1 MEIIHL
7 DLEQVTEEELTLAIS
22 QNNRTLNELNAE
34 IKKISLASTKQLEEE
49 NNFILSKNS
58 SDEHNV
64 SETNQRNDSLYDTI
78 EYYYQNIVSIN
89 SLDTKVLEEE
99 ILENLPNS
107 DSENYDMIL
116 LQIQMRLLK
125 NIKEIEEFINDVD
138 KIGTD
143 DLSDFKA
150 EVELND
156 KKIKL
161 ISKIR
166 KENKAIEDIDN
177 TDNNLIFVPTSG
189 GNIRVLEELSHID
202 SEYLEEFKGLFDSIK
217 DGSFKNVKRFSN
229 TNSKNAGVSEVRDYK
244 IRVVFD
250 RISPHDYAIITA
262 FIKKSDNDAGYLKS
276 LISKVKNY
284 DNIRAILKNNLNNP
298 EFMNLQ
304 KEYENEL
311 YNILNQTSKS
321 KQHVKREA

>member
-1 MEIIHL
+1 MEILRL
-7 DLEQVTEEELTLAIS
+7 DLEQTTEEELVEAIS
-22 QNNRTLNELNAE
+22 NNNRVLNRLNSE
-34 IKKISLASTKQLEEE
+34 IKKISIA
-49 NNFILSKNS
+49 
-58 SDEHNV
+58 
-64 SETNQRNDSLYDTI
+64 TNQMEEKQEVTFPSDIYIKHNMPEVRQKEDDLSDTI

-107 DSENYDMIL
+107 DSENYDRIL

-229 TNSKNAGVSEVRDYK
+229 TNNKNAGVSEVRDYK

-250 RISPHDYAIITA
+250 RISSHDYAIITA

-321 KQHVKREA
+321 KQHVKREV

>member
-1 MEIIHL
+1 MEIIRL
-7 DLEQVTEEELTLAIS
+7 DLEQTTEEKLVEAIS
-22 QNNRTLNELNAE
+22 NNNRVLNRLNSE
-34 IKKISLASTKQLEEE
+34 IKKISIATKQMEEKQE
-49 NNFILSKNS
+49 VTFPSDIYIKHNMPEVRQKEDDLS
-58 SDEHNV
+58 
-64 SETNQRNDSLYDTI
+64 DTI
-78 EYYYQNIVSIN
+78 EYYYKNIVSIN
-89 SLDTKVLEEE
+89 SLDTKVLEKE

-138 KIGTD
+138 KIDTD

-229 TNSKNAGVSEVRDYK
+229 TNNKNAGVSEVRDYK

-250 RISPHDYAIITA
+250 RISSHDYAIITA

-321 KQHVKREA
+321 KQHVKREV

>member
-1 MEIIHL
+1 MEIIRL
-7 DLEQVTEEELTLAIS
+7 DLEQTTEEELVEAIS
-22 QNNRTLNELNAE
+22 NNNRVLNRLNSE
-34 IKKISLASTKQLEEE
+34 IKKISIA
-49 NNFILSKNS
+49 
-58 SDEHNV
+58 
-64 SETNQRNDSLYDTI
+64 TNQMEEKQEVTFPSDIYIKHNMPEVRQKEDDLSDTI

-107 DSENYDMIL
+107 DSENYDRIL

-229 TNSKNAGVSEVRDYK
+229 TNNKNAGVSEVRDYK

-250 RISPHDYAIITA
+250 RISSHDYAIITA